1 MKFGTYF
8 AYWEREWDADYAA
21 YCKKVADLGF
31 DILEV
36 AAGGL
41 AEKTDA
47 ELFDIKKAAQDNGIE
62 ITSCIGL
69 PPQYNTASEDEG
81 VRRAGV
87 EYLKRIM
94 DAMYKVDSHILGGI
108 IYAYWPCDYGK
119 PVDKQRA
126 WEASVRSMR
135 EVADTAESLDV
146 TLVMETVNRFEQ
158 YIINS
163 AAEAVL
169 FVEDIGRKNAKVML
183 DCFHMNIEEDYL
195 GDAIRATGSNL
206 GHFHIGEAN
215 RKVPGKGHMPW
226 AEMGEA
232 LRDIGYGGAV
242 VMEPFVK
249 PGGTVG
255 SDIKI
260 WRDLSEGAS
269 EEQMDADI
277 RESLQFVKK
286 VFLG

>member
-8 AYWEREWDADYAA
+8 AYWEKEWDADYAV
-21 YCKKVADLGF
+21 YCKKVAGLGF

-47 ELFDIKKAAQDNGIE
+47 ELFTIKKAAQDNGVE

-69 PPQYNTASEDEG
+69 PPQFDTSSADES

-94 DAMYKVDSHILGGI
+94 DAMYKVDSRVLGGI

-119 PVDKQRA
+119 PVEKRRA
-126 WEASVRSMR
+126 WDAAVKSMQ
-135 EVADTAESLDV
+135 EVADTARSLDV

-163 AAEAVL
+163 AAEAVR
-169 FVEDIGRKNAKVML
+169 FVKDIGKENAKVML
-183 DCFHMNIEEDYL
+183 DCFHMNIEEDFI
-195 GDAIRATGSNL
+195 GDAIRATGDAL

-226 AEMGEA
+226 AEMGQA
-232 LRDIGYGGAV
+232 LRDINYTEAV

-255 SDIKI
+255 SDIKV
-260 WRDLSEGAS
+260 WRDISEGAS
-269 EEQMDADI
+269 EAQMDEDI
-277 RESLQFVKK
+277 RESLVFVKK
-286 VFLG
+286 QFLG